1 MLICA
6 SARTLGVIIPSALV
20 LRADEVIE

>member
-1 MLICA
+1 L
-6 SARTLGVIIPSALV
+6 SLTSNPPRTLGVIIPSAV